1 MEGEG
6 NNSTQ
11 NFREIR
17 KHLMPGNKYIKFKG
31 KCLVNVTWIK
41 SGIICI
47 NDILDEYGRISEY
60 KIIVKLRNTENWILE
75 LNIWKK
81 AIPNQWKD
89 ILITQDSITTQVIP
103 QQYIKIP
110 NNQIQNLQIKNK
122 EVYKILLESQLKEK
136 PMLWP

>member
-17 KHLMPGNKYIKFKG
+17 KHLMSGNKYIKFKG

-47 NDILDEYGRISEY
+47 NDILDEYGLISE
-60 KIIVKLRNTENWILE
+60 
-75 LNIWKK
+75 
-81 AIPNQWKD
+81 
-89 ILITQDSITTQVIP
+89 
-103 QQYIKIP
+103 
-110 NNQIQNLQIKNK
+110 
-122 EVYKILLESQLKEK
+122 
-136 PMLWP
+136 